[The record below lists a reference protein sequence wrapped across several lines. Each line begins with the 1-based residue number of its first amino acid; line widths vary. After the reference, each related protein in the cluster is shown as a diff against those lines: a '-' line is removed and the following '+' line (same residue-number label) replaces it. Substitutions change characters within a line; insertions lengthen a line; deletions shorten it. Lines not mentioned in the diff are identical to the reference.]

1 MSADRPTVATGLP
14 LQDGTRDRAGTKGLL
29 RDGNRILL
37 LIFQSADQ
45 LGDRQPRGVA
55 HFAPAAKV
63 ARVRASLLVSST
75 SAGYLIPGA
84 PAGAPQQK
92 ERSERMAPAIRVE
105 GLIKRYGGV
114 VAIDGLG
121 FEVEAGSTTA
131 LLGANGAGK
140 TTTIAIILGLLAAS
154 AGRVTVLGEEI
165 PRHRARVLGRM
176 NFSSPYVDL
185 PLRLS
190 VRQNLLVYTDLY
202 RVPAPKARIAEL
214 AADLDLEPLLDRPT
228 GRLSAGQKTR
238 LLLAKALIN
247 EPELLLLDEPT
258 ASLDPDTADVIRGYL
273 ERYQEERGATVL
285 LASHNMAEVERLCS
299 DVLMLKQGRLVDR
312 GAPADLLSRYGRATL
327 EQVFLDIARR
337 PGDLAPARA
346 AE

>member
-1 MSADRPTVATGLP
+1 M
-14 LQDGTRDRAGTKGLL
+14 
-29 RDGNRILL
+29 
-37 LIFQSADQ
+37 
-45 LGDRQPRGVA
+45 
-55 HFAPAAKV
+55 AA
-63 ARVRASLLVSST
+63 
-75 SAGYLIPGA
+75 
-84 PAGAPQQK
+84 
-92 ERSERMAPAIRVE
+92 AIRVE
-105 GLIKRYGGV
+105 GLVKRYGEV
-114 VAIDGLG
+114 VAIDYLD

-154 AGRVTVLGEEI
+154 AGRITVLGEEI

-202 RVPAPKARIAEL
+202 RVPEPKARIAEL

-247 EPELLLLDEPT
+247 QPELLLLDEPT

-273 ERYQEERGATVL
+273 ERYQQGRGATVL

-312 GAPADLLSRYGRATL
+312 GAPAALLARYGRTNL

-337 PGDLAPARA
+337 AGDEAAPRA